1 MKLVTANARKRWRAV
16 PLAVLA
22 AVALPVA
29 TSSNGQTITPEASPP
44 PHLATLPVH
53 IGGRV
58 QSEPGGMLLRQWPGT
73 YFETAIRG
81 SSAYFR
87 VGKGEVSLRVTVDGA
102 APVPLVKP
110 APGLYRI
117 GSLASGVHQ
126 IRVQVASESQNG
138 PTEFGGFFASAGVSA
153 AAVPSRPRQIEFIG
167 DSHTV
172 GYANTSSKHQC
183 TDDEIWRTTDT
194 TLGVPALTADYY
206 DADYQVNAISG
217 RGIVRNYNG
226 FAADTMPEAYPYVL
240 FDKAQRYDDPKWR
253 PQLIVISLGTN
264 DFSTPL
270 NPGEK
275 WKTREQLQGDY
286 ESTFVRFVT
295 ALHQKNPQAR
305 FLFWAA
311 NPSPEL
317 SAEIGKVVAS
327 VSAAGIAN
335 DGYVPV
341 DGLAMT
347 ACNWH
352 PSAADDAKIAAALEA
367 DIDRHPKLWPRGGE
381 RG

>member
-1 MKLVTANARKRWRAV
+1 M
-16 PLAVLA
+16 
-22 AVALPVA
+22 
-29 TSSNGQTITPEASPP
+29 
-44 PHLATLPVH
+44 H

-58 QSEPGGMLLRQWPGT
+58 QPEPDGMLLRQWPGT

-87 VGKGEVSLRVTVDGA
+87 VGKGEVSLRVAVDGA
-102 APVPLVKP
+102 TPVPLVKP
-110 APGLYRI
+110 LPGLYRI

-138 PTEFGGFFASAGVSA
+138 PTEFGGFFAPTGVSA
-153 AAVPSRPRQIEFIG
+153 AAVPNRSRQIEFIG

-194 TLGVPALTADYY
+194 TLGVPALTAAHY

-226 FAADTMPEAYPYVL
+226 FVADTLPQAYPYIL
-240 FDKAQRYDDPKWR
+240 FDKARPYSDSNWH
-253 PQLIVISLGTN
+253 PQLIVVSLGTN

-275 WKTREQLQGDY
+275 WSTREQLQSDY
-286 ESTFVRFVT
+286 ESTFVRFLGG
-295 ALHQKNPQAR
+295 LHSRNPRVR
-305 FLFWAA
+305 FLLWAA
-311 NPSPEL
+311 TPSPEL
-317 SAEIGKVVAS
+317 GSEIQKVVRDLT
-327 VSAAGIAN
+327 SAGVTQI
-335 DGYVPV
+335 DYVPV
-341 DGLAMT
+341 DGLAMS

-352 PSAADDAKIAAALEA
+352 PSAADDAKIAAALERA
-367 DIDRHPKLWPRGGE
+367 IDLHPELWGQGGE

>member
-1 MKLVTANARKRWRAV
+1 MKQLAWRDVRVALAMCSLVGFASANAQTVTPVEA
-16 PLAVLA
+16 PSTAL
-22 AVALPVA
+22 VAIRTV
-29 TSSNGQTITPEASPP
+29 G
-44 PHLATLPVH
+44 V
-53 IGGRV
+53 GRV
-58 QSEPGGMLLRQWPGT
+58 EREPNGMLRRQWPGT

-87 VGKGEVSLRVTVDGA
+87 IGKGEVNLRVTVDGA

-117 GSLASGVHQ
+117 GGLAPGVHRL
-126 IRVQVASESQNG
+126 RVQVASESKNG
-138 PTEFGGFFASAGVSA
+138 PTEFGGFFAPAGVSA
-153 AAVPSRPRQIEFIG
+153 AVLPARVRQIEFIG

-183 TDDEIWRTTDT
+183 TDEEIWQTTDT
-194 TLGVPALTADYY
+194 TVGVPALTAARY

-226 FAADTMPEAYPYVL
+226 FAADTLPQVYPYIL
-240 FDKAQRYDDPKWR
+240 FDKARPYRDPNWH
-253 PQLIVISLGTN
+253 PQLIVVSLGTN

-275 WKTREQLQGDY
+275 WSTRQQLQSDY
-286 ESTFVRFVT
+286 ESTFVRFLT
-295 ALHQKNPQAR
+295 GLHARNPRAR
-305 FLFWAA
+305 FLLWAA
-311 NPSPEL
+311 TPSPEL
-317 SAEIGKVVAS
+317 NGEIEKVVQDMR
-327 VSAAGIAN
+327 SAGGTQIE
-335 DGYVPV
+335 YVPV
-341 DGLAMT
+341 QGLAMS

-352 PSAADDAKIAAALEA
+352 PSAADDAKIAAALER
-367 DIDRHPKLWPRGGE
+367 DIDLHPELWANGGE

>member
-1 MKLVTANARKRWRAV
+1 MQTFARRVIRTGLILCS
-16 PLAVLA
+16 LASFPQSAASQIVVDELSAPAHLA
-22 AVALPVA
+22 ALPMQV
-29 TSSNGQTITPEASPP
+29 
-44 PHLATLPVH
+44 
-53 IGGRV
+53 GGRV
-58 QSEPGGMLLRQWPGT
+58 QPEPGGMLLRQWPGT

-81 SSAYFR
+81 SSAWFR
-87 VGKGEVSLRVTVDGA
+87 VGKGDVSLRISVDGD
-102 APVPLVKP
+102 APVQLVKP

-117 GSLASGVHQ
+117 AGLTRAPHR

-138 PTEFGGFFASAGVSA
+138 PTEFGGFFAPAGVSTA
-153 AAVPSRPRQIEFIG
+153 TLPTRSRQIEFIG

-183 TDDEIWRTTDT
+183 TDEEIWRTTDT
-194 TLGVPALTADYY
+194 TLGVPALTAAHYG
-206 DADYQVNAISG
+206 ADYQVNAISG

-226 FAADTMPEAYPYVL
+226 FAADTLPQAYPYVL
-240 FDKAQRYDDPKWR
+240 FDKVRRYRDPNWH
-253 PQLIVISLGTN
+253 PQLIVVSLGTN

-275 WKTREQLQGDY
+275 WSTRQQLQSDY
-286 ESTFVRFVT
+286 ESTSVHFMT

-327 VSAAGIAN
+327 LSAAGIAN

-341 DGLAMT
+341 DGLAMIS
-347 ACNWH
+347 CNWH
-352 PSAADDAKIAAALEA
+352 PSTADDAKIAAALEA
-367 DIDRHPKLWPRGGE
+367 DIDRHPELWPRGGE